1 MWVSV
6 FSRKLKNLVDV
17 GEGIDQK
24 ISQQF
29 SGKAEINRHSFPI
42 KTGSQRRDIDTGGIT
57 YLKAARPEQVDG
69 CIRITP
75 T

>member
-1 MWVSV
+1 MEES
-6 FSRKLKNLVDV
+6 
-17 GEGIDQK
+17 IDHK
-24 ISQQF
+24 ISPEF

-42 KTGSQRRDIDTGGIT
+42 KTGSQRGDIDTGGIT
-57 YLKAARPEQVDG
+57 YLAAARPEQVDG